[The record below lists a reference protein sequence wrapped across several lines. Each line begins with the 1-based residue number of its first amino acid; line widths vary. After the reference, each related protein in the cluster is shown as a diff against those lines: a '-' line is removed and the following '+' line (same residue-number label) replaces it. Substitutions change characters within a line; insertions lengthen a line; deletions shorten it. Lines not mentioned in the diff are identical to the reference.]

1 MDDRTRAYVRGRFG
15 DYYRG
20 SITAPSFGDSG
31 SVVEPRRPD
40 DREWAYVAFSGGM
53 VRHKSLL
60 DLGSL
65 DAWLSDTKPQHVYY
79 SSARYERPEAAAM
92 SDKGWKGADLI
103 FDLDADH
110 LRDAEPDDTYAEMLA
125 KCKEALFNL
134 LSFVEGDLGFE
145 DTLVVFSGGRGYHIH
160 VYDDRVQGLGS
171 DARREIVDYVKGT
184 GFRAEYAFSSETVA
198 GSEQDEWTHGRKST
212 TELQHL
218 RGGAWSERIRDWLV
232 GYAEDVAAMSDEEA
246 LVHLREY
253 QNVGEKKARKLLEV
267 FRDRR
272 DEISSGNLD
281 VARGTRGFWET
292 LLRRAVDETSA
303 ETDEPVTTD
312 TRRLIRL
319 PGSLHG
325 GTGLRV
331 APLGRDELEAFEP
344 LRDAVVFSD
353 REQTV
358 VADEAVEFEVGGRR
372 FNTEAGEISLPE
384 YAAVFGMLR
393 GDLRLR

>member
-1 MDDRTRAYVRGRFG
+1 MDDRTRAYVKGRFG

-20 SITAPSFGDSG
+20 SVSPPDFGDSG
-31 SVVEPRRPD
+31 GVVEPRASG
-40 DREWAYVAFSGGM
+40 DREWAFVSFGGGM

-65 DAWLSDTKPQHVYY
+65 ETWLADTKPQHVYY
-79 SSARYERPEAAAM
+79 SSARYTRPEAPAM

-110 LRDAEPDDTYAEMLA
+110 LRDATPDDTYAEMLS
-125 KCKEALFNL
+125 KCKDALLNL
-134 LSFVEGDLGFE
+134 LTFIDEDLGFE

-160 VYDDRVQGLGS
+160 VYDNRVRELGS

-184 GFRAEYAFSSETVA
+184 GFRAELAFSGETTS
-198 GSEQDEWTHGRKST
+198 GDFGRESPA
-212 TELQHL
+212 ELRRL
-218 RGGAWSERIRDWLV
+218 KGGAWSDRIRDYVLE
-232 GYAEDVAAMSDEEA
+232 YADETAAMEDDEAVER
-246 LVHLREY
+246 LREFE
-253 QNVGEKKARKLLEV
+253 NVGEKKARKILEV
-267 FRDRR
+267 FLDRR
-272 DEISSGNLD
+272 DELASGNLD
-281 VARGTRGFWET
+281 VAGGTRGFWEA
-292 LLRRAVDETSA
+292 LLERAVGETSA

-331 APLGRDELEAFEP
+331 APLERDELDDFEP
-344 LRDAVVFSD
+344 LRDAVVFST
-353 REQTV
+353 REQDV
-358 VADEAVEFEVGGRR
+358 VADEPTSFEVGGRR
-372 FNTEAGEISLPE
+372 FNIEGNEITVPE

-393 GDLRLR
+393 GDFTLE

>member
-1 MDDRTRAYVRGRFG
+1 MDDRTRAYVKGRFG

-20 SITAPSFGDSG
+20 SVTPPDFGDNG
-31 SVVEPRRPD
+31 GVVEPRASD
-40 DREWAYVAFSGGM
+40 DREWAFIVFDGGM

-65 DAWLSDTKPQHVYY
+65 ETWLSDTKPQHVYY
-79 SSARYERPEAAAM
+79 SSARYGRPEAAAM

-125 KCKEALFNL
+125 KCKDALLNL
-134 LSFVEGDLGFE
+134 LTFIDEDLGFE

-160 VYDDRVQGLGS
+160 VYDDRVRGLGS

-184 GFRAEYAFSSETVA
+184 GFRAELAFSNETIA
-198 GSEQDEWTHGRKST
+198 GSERDEWTHGRKSSA
-212 TELQHL
+212 ELRRL
-218 RGGAWSERIRDWLV
+218 KGGAWSDRIRDYVLE
-232 GYAEDVAAMSDEEA
+232 YADETAAMEDKEA
-246 LVHLREY
+246 AERLRGFE
-253 QNVGEKKARKLLEV
+253 NVGEKTARTLLTV
-267 FRDRR
+267 FCDRR
-272 DEISSGNLD
+272 AELASGNLD

-292 LLRRAVDETSA
+292 LLERAVEETSA

-331 APLGRDELEAFEP
+331 APLERDELEEFEP
-344 LRDAVVFSD
+344 LRDAVVFST

-358 VADEAVEFEVGGRR
+358 VADEPTSFEVGGRR
-372 FNTEAGEISLPE
+372 FNIEADEVTVPE

-393 GDLRLR
+393 GDVRLG

>member
-20 SITAPSFGDSG
+20 SVTPPEFGDG
-31 SVVEPRRPD
+31 GGVVEPRASD
-40 DREWAYVAFSGGM
+40 DREWAYVVFSGGM
-53 VRHKSLL
+53 IRHKSLL

-65 DAWLSDTKPQHVYY
+65 RTWLADTKPQHVYY
-79 SSARYERPEAAAM
+79 SSARYTRPEAAAM

-125 KCKEALFNL
+125 KCKDALLNL
-134 LSFVEGDLGFE
+134 LTFIDEDLGFE

-160 VYDDRVQGLGS
+160 VYDDRVRELGS
-171 DARREIVDYVKGT
+171 DARREIVDYIKGT
-184 GFRAEYAFSSETVA
+184 GFRAELAFSGETTS
-198 GSEQDEWTHGRKST
+198 GDFGRESPA
-212 TELQHL
+212 ELRRL
-218 RGGAWSERIRDWLV
+218 KGGAWSDRIRDYVLE
-232 GYAEDVAAMSDEEA
+232 YADKTAALEDDEA
-246 LVHLREY
+246 LERLQEFE
-253 QNVGEKKARKLLEV
+253 NVGEKKARTLLEV

-272 DEISSGNLD
+272 AELASGNLD
-281 VARGTRGFWET
+281 VAGGTRGFWET
-292 LLRRAVDETSA
+292 LLERAVDETSA

-331 APLGRDELEAFEP
+331 APLGRDELDDFEP
-344 LRDAVVFSD
+344 LRDAVVFST
-353 REQTV
+353 REQTIV
-358 VADEAVEFEVGGRR
+358 SDEPVNLEVGGRR
-372 FNTEAGEISLPE
+372 FNIDAEEVTVPE

-393 GDLRLR
+393 GEVRLG

>member
-20 SITAPSFGDSG
+20 SITPPSFGDSG
-31 SVVEPRRPD
+31 SVVEPRAPD
-40 DREWAYVAFSGGM
+40 DREWAFVSFGGGM

-65 DAWLSDTKPQHVYY
+65 NAWLADTKPQHVYY
-79 SSARYERPEAAAM
+79 SSARYERPEASAM

-110 LRDAEPDDTYAEMLA
+110 LRDASPDDTYAEMLA
-125 KCKEALFNL
+125 KCKDALLNL
-134 LSFVEGDLGFE
+134 LSFVEGDLGFQ

-160 VYDDRVQGLGS
+160 VYDDRVQSLGS

-184 GFRAEYAFSSETVA
+184 GFRAEYAFSSETAA
-198 GSEQDEWTHGRKST
+198 GDYGRETPT
-212 TELQHL
+212 TLSRL
-218 RGGAWSERIRDWLV
+218 RGGAWSDRIRDWLV
-232 GYAEDVAAMSDEEA
+232 GYAEEVASMDDDEA
-246 LVHLREY
+246 VAHLRGY
-253 QNVGEKKARKLLEV
+253 DNVGKKKANKLLEV

-272 DEISSGNLD
+272 DEIASGNLD
-281 VARGTRGFWET
+281 VARGARGFWET

-331 APLGRDELEAFEP
+331 APLERDELDGFEP

-372 FNTEAGEISLPE
+372 FKTEAGEVSLPE

-393 GDLRLR
+393 GNLRLR

>member
-1 MDDRTRAYVRGRFG
+1 MDDRTHAYVKGRFG

-20 SITAPSFGDSG
+20 SVTPPEFGDTG
-31 SVVEPRRPD
+31 GVVEPRVPE
-40 DREWAYVAFSGGM
+40 DREWAYVVFSGGM

-65 DAWLSDTKPQHVYY
+65 ETWLADTKPQHVYY
-79 SSARYERPEAAAM
+79 SSARYTRPQAAAM
-92 SDKGWKGADLI
+92 SEKGWKGADLI

-110 LRDAEPDDTYAEMLA
+110 LRDAKPDDTYAEMLS
-125 KCKEALFNL
+125 KCKDALLNL
-134 LSFVEGDLGFE
+134 LTFIDEDLGFE

-160 VYDDRVQGLGS
+160 VYDDRVRELGS

-184 GFRAEYAFSSETVA
+184 GFRAELAFSNETVA
-198 GSEQDEWTHGRKST
+198 GDHGRTSPA
-212 TELQHL
+212 ELRRL
-218 RGGAWSERIRDWLV
+218 KGGAWSDRIRDYVLE
-232 GYAEDVAAMSDEEA
+232 YADETAAMDDKKAVER
-246 LVHLREY
+246 LRGFD
-253 QNVGEKKARKLLEV
+253 NVGEKTARTLLEV

-272 DEISSGNLD
+272 DELASGNLD
-281 VARGTRGFWET
+281 VAGGTRGFWET
-292 LLRRAVDETSA
+292 LLERAVEETSA

-331 APLGRDELEAFEP
+331 APLERDEIDDFEP
-344 LRDAVVFSD
+344 LCDAVVFST

-358 VADEAVEFEVGGRR
+358 VADEPTTLEVGGRR
-372 FNTEAGEISLPE
+372 FNIGAEEVTVPE

-393 GDLRLR
+393 GDVRLG

>member
-1 MDDRTRAYVRGRFG
+1 MEDRTRAYVRGRFG

-20 SITAPSFGDSG
+20 SITPPSFGDDG
-31 SVVEPRRPD
+31 GVVEPRASD
-40 DREWAYVAFSGGM
+40 AREWGFIPFGGGM

-65 DAWLSDTKPQHVYY
+65 ETWLTDTKPQHVYY
-79 SSARYERPEAAAM
+79 SSARYERPEASSM
-92 SDKGWKGADLI
+92 SDKGWTGADLI

-125 KCKEALFNL
+125 KCKEALLRL

-145 DTLVVFSGGRGYHIH
+145 DTIVVFSGGRGYHIH
-160 VYDDRVQGLGS
+160 VYDDRVQELGS

-184 GFRAEYAFSSETVA
+184 GFRAELAFSSETAA
-198 GSEQDEWTHGRKST
+198 GDYGRETPTS
-212 TELQHL
+212 LSRL
-218 RGGAWSERIRDWLV
+218 RGGAWSERIRDWLTE
-232 GYAEDVAAMSDEEA
+232 YTEEVAAMEDKDA
-246 LVHLREY
+246 VKRLREY
-253 QNVGEKKARKLLEV
+253 DNVGKKKAHKLLEV

-272 DEISSGNLD
+272 DEIESGNLD
-281 VARGTRGFWET
+281 VARGARGFWET
-292 LLRRAVDETSA
+292 LLRRAVEETSA

-331 APLGRDELEAFEP
+331 APLGRDELEDFEP
-344 LRDAVVFSD
+344 LRDAVVFSE
-353 REQTV
+353 REQTA
-358 VADEAVEFEVGGRR
+358 VAEEPVEFEVGGRR
-372 FNTEAGEISLPE
+372 FNTEAGDVSLPE

-393 GDLRLR
+393 GDLELR

>member
-1 MDDRTRAYVRGRFG
+1 MDDRTRAYVKGRFG

-20 SITAPSFGDSG
+20 SVSAPDFGDSG
-31 SVVEPRRPD
+31 SVVEPRVPE
-40 DREWAYVAFSGGM
+40 DREWAYIVFSGGM
-53 VRHKSLL
+53 IRHKSLL

-65 DAWLSDTKPQHVYY
+65 ETWLADTKPQHVYY
-79 SSARYERPEAAAM
+79 SSARYERPEASAM
-92 SDKGWKGADLI
+92 SDKGWKSADLI

-125 KCKEALFNL
+125 KCKDALLNL
-134 LSFVEGDLGFE
+134 LTFIDEDLGFE

-160 VYDDRVQGLGS
+160 VYDERVRGLDS

-184 GFRAEYAFSSETVA
+184 GFRADLAFSNETVA
-198 GSEQDEWTHGRKST
+198 GSRGDAWSHGRKSPA
-212 TELQHL
+212 ELRRL
-218 RGGAWSERIRDWLV
+218 KGGAWSDRIREYVLE
-232 GYAEDVAAMSDEEA
+232 YADETAAMGDEEA
-246 LVHLREY
+246 VARLRGFE
-253 QNVGEKKARKLLEV
+253 NVGEKTARTLLDV

-272 DEISSGNLD
+272 DELASGNLD

-292 LLRRAVDETSA
+292 LLERAVEETSA

-331 APLGRDELEAFEP
+331 APLERDELEEFEP
-344 LRDAVVFSD
+344 LCDAVVFSE

-358 VADEAVEFEVGGRR
+358 AADEPVEFEVGGRR
-372 FNTEAGEISLPE
+372 FNIEAGEVTVPE

-393 GDLRLR
+393 GDFRLG

>member
-1 MDDRTRAYVRGRFG
+1 MDDRTHAYVKGRFG

-20 SITAPSFGDSG
+20 SVTPPEFGDTG
-31 SVVEPRRPD
+31 GVVEPRVPE
-40 DREWAYVAFSGGM
+40 DREWAYVVFSGGM

-65 DAWLSDTKPQHVYY
+65 ETWLADTKPQHVYY
-79 SSARYERPEAAAM
+79 SSARYTRPQAAAM
-92 SDKGWKGADLI
+92 SEKGWKGADLI

-110 LRDAEPDDTYAEMLA
+110 LRDAKPDDTYAEMLS
-125 KCKEALFNL
+125 KCKDALLNL
-134 LSFVEGDLGFE
+134 LTFIDEDLGFE

-160 VYDDRVQGLGS
+160 VYDDRVRELGS

-184 GFRAEYAFSSETVA
+184 GFRAELAFSNETVA
-198 GSEQDEWTHGRKST
+198 GDHGRKSPA
-212 TELQHL
+212 ELRRL
-218 RGGAWSERIRDWLV
+218 KGGAWSDRIRDYVLE
-232 GYAEDVAAMSDEEA
+232 YADETAAMDDKEA
-246 LVHLREY
+246 VERLRGFD
-253 QNVGEKKARKLLEV
+253 NVGEKTARTLLDV

-272 DEISSGNLD
+272 DELASGNLD
-281 VARGTRGFWET
+281 VAGGTRGFWET
-292 LLRRAVDETSA
+292 LLERAVEETSA

-331 APLGRDELEAFEP
+331 APLERDEIDDFEP
-344 LRDAVVFSD
+344 LCDAVVFST

-358 VADEAVEFEVGGRR
+358 VADEPTTLEVGGRR
-372 FNTEAGEISLPE
+372 FNIGAEEVTVPE

-393 GDLRLR
+393 GDVRLG

>member
-1 MDDRTRAYVRGRFG
+1 
-15 DYYRG
+15 
-20 SITAPSFGDSG
+20 
-31 SVVEPRRPD
+31 
-40 DREWAYVAFSGGM
+40 
-53 VRHKSLL
+53 
-60 DLGSL
+60 
-65 DAWLSDTKPQHVYY
+65 
-79 SSARYERPEAAAM
+79 M

-125 KCKEALFNL
+125 KCKDALLNL
-134 LSFVEGDLGFE
+134 LTFIDDDLGFE

-160 VYDDRVQGLGS
+160 VYDDRVRGLGS

-184 GFRAEYAFSSETVA
+184 GFRAELVFSNETVA
-198 GSEQDEWTHGRKST
+198 GDHGRKSPA
-212 TELQHL
+212 ELRRL
-218 RGGAWSERIRDWLV
+218 KGGAWSDRIRDYVLE
-232 GYAEDVAAMSDEEA
+232 YADETAAMEDEEA
-246 LVHLREY
+246 VERLRGFE
-253 QNVGEKKARKLLEV
+253 NVGGKTARTLLTV

-272 DEISSGNLD
+272 AELASGNLD

-292 LLRRAVDETSA
+292 LLERAVEETSA

-331 APLGRDELEAFEP
+331 APLERDELEEFEP
-344 LRDAVVFSD
+344 LRDAVVFST

-358 VADEAVEFEVGGRR
+358 VADEPTSFEVGGRR
-372 FNTEAGEISLPE
+372 FNIEADEVTVPE

-393 GDLRLR
+393 GDVRLG

>member
-1 MDDRTRAYVRGRFG
+1 MDDRTRAYVKGRFG

-20 SITAPSFGDSG
+20 SVTPPEFGDTG
-31 SVVEPRRPD
+31 GVAEPRAPE
-40 DREWAYVAFSGGM
+40 DREWAYVVFSGGM

-65 DAWLSDTKPQHVYY
+65 ETWLADTKPQHVYY
-79 SSARYERPEAAAM
+79 SSARYERPQAAAM
-92 SDKGWKGADLI
+92 SEKDWKGADLI

-110 LRDAEPDDTYAEMLA
+110 LRDASPDDTYAEMLS
-125 KCKEALFNL
+125 KCKDALLNL
-134 LSFVEGDLGFE
+134 LTFIDEDLGFE

-160 VYDDRVQGLGS
+160 VYDDRVRELGS

-184 GFRAEYAFSSETVA
+184 GFRAELAFSSETTK
-198 GSEQDEWTHGRKST
+198 GSRGDPLMTGRKSSV
-212 TELQHL
+212 ELQHL
-218 RGGAWSERIRDWLV
+218 RGGAWSERMRDWLV
-232 GYAEDVAAMSDEEA
+232 DYADEVAGMDDEDAIDHLSGYE
-246 LVHLREY
+246 
-253 QNVGEKKARKLLEV
+253 NVGEKKARRLLEV

-272 DEISSGNLD
+272 NDLASGNLD

-292 LLRRAVDETSA
+292 LLERAVEETSA

-331 APLGRDELEAFEP
+331 APLERDEIDDFEP
-344 LRDAVVFSD
+344 LRDAVVFST

-358 VADEAVEFEVGGRR
+358 VADEPTTLEVGGRR
-372 FNTEAGEISLPE
+372 FNIGAEEVTVPE

-393 GDLRLR
+393 GDVRLG

>member
-1 MDDRTRAYVRGRFG
+1 M
-15 DYYRG
+15 
-20 SITAPSFGDSG
+20 I
-31 SVVEPRRPD
+31 
-40 DREWAYVAFSGGM
+40 
-53 VRHKSLL
+53 RHKSLL

-65 DAWLSDTKPQHVYY
+65 ETWLADTKPQHVYY
-79 SSARYERPEAAAM
+79 SSARYERPEASAM
-92 SDKGWKGADLI
+92 SDKGWKSADLI

-125 KCKEALFNL
+125 KCKDALLNL
-134 LSFVEGDLGFE
+134 LTFIDDDLGFE

-160 VYDDRVQGLGS
+160 VYDERVRGLDS

-184 GFRAEYAFSSETVA
+184 GFRADLAFSNETVA
-198 GSEQDEWTHGRKST
+198 GSRGDAWSHGRKSPA
-212 TELQHL
+212 ELRRL
-218 RGGAWSERIRDWLV
+218 KGGAWSDRIREYVLE
-232 GYAEDVAAMSDEEA
+232 YADETAELEDDEA
-246 LVHLREY
+246 LERLQGFE
-253 QNVGEKKARKLLEV
+253 NVGEKKARTLLDV

-272 DEISSGNLD
+272 DELASGNLD

-292 LLRRAVDETSA
+292 LLERAVEETSA

-331 APLGRDELEAFEP
+331 APLERDELEEFEP
-344 LRDAVVFSD
+344 LCDAVVFSE

-358 VADEAVEFEVGGRR
+358 AADEPVEFEVGGRR
-372 FNTEAGEISLPE
+372 FNIEAGEVTVPE

-393 GDLRLR
+393 GDFRLG

>member
-1 MDDRTRAYVRGRFG
+1 MDERTRAYLRGRFG

-20 SITAPSFGDSG
+20 SIEPPEFGDDG
-31 SVVEPRRPD
+31 GVEEPRTPD
-40 DREWAYVAFSGGM
+40 NREWAFISFGGGM

-65 DAWLSDTKPQHVYY
+65 DTWLADTKPQHVYY
-79 SSARYERPEAAAM
+79 SSARYDRPEASAM
-92 SDKGWKGADLI
+92 SDKDWKGADLI

-110 LRDAEPDDTYAEMLA
+110 LRDASPDDSYAEMLA
-125 KCKEALFNL
+125 NCKDALLNL
-134 LSFVEGDLGFE
+134 LTFIEGDLGFE

-160 VYDDRVQGLGS
+160 VYDDRVQSLGS

-184 GFRAEYAFSSETVA
+184 GFRAEYAFSSETTA
-198 GSEQDEWTHGRKST
+198 GDYGRKT
-212 TELQHL
+212 PTELQHL
-218 RGGAWSERIRDWLV
+218 RGGAWSERIRDWLAE
-232 GYAEDVAAMSDEEA
+232 YAQEVAAMEDDEA
-246 LVHLREY
+246 VAHLREY
-253 QNVGEKKARKLLEV
+253 DNVGEKKARRLLEV

-272 DEISSGNLD
+272 DEIASGNLD
-281 VARGTRGFWET
+281 VARGARGFWKT

-331 APLGRDELEAFEP
+331 APLERDELDDFVP
-344 LRDAVVFSD
+344 LRDAVVFST

-358 VADEAVEFEVGGRR
+358 VAPEPVEFEVGGRR
-372 FNTEAGEISLPE
+372 FNTEAGDVSLPE

-393 GDLRLR
+393 GDLELR

>member
-1 MDDRTRAYVRGRFG
+1 MDDRTRSYVQGRFG

-20 SITAPSFGDSG
+20 SVTPPEFGDG
-31 SVVEPRRPD
+31 GGVVEPRASD
-40 DREWAYVAFSGGM
+40 DREWAYVVFSGGM
-53 VRHKSLL
+53 IRHKSLL

-65 DAWLSDTKPQHVYY
+65 RTWLADTKPQHVYY
-79 SSARYERPEAAAM
+79 SSARYTRPEAAAM
-92 SDKGWKGADLI
+92 SEKGWKGADLI

-125 KCKEALFNL
+125 KCKHALLNL
-134 LSFVEGDLGFE
+134 LTFIDEDLGFE

-160 VYDDRVQGLGS
+160 VYDDRVRELGS
-171 DARREIVDYVKGT
+171 DARREIVDYIKGT
-184 GFRAEYAFSSETVA
+184 GFRAELAFSGETTS
-198 GSEQDEWTHGRKST
+198 GDFGRESPA
-212 TELQHL
+212 ELRRL
-218 RGGAWSERIRDWLV
+218 KGGAWSDRIRDYVLE
-232 GYAEDVAAMSDEEA
+232 YADETAALEDDEA
-246 LVHLREY
+246 LERLQEFE
-253 QNVGEKKARKLLEV
+253 NVGEKKARTLLEV

-272 DEISSGNLD
+272 DELASGNLD
-281 VARGTRGFWET
+281 VAGGTRGFWET
-292 LLRRAVDETSA
+292 LLERAVEETSA

-331 APLGRDELEAFEP
+331 APLERDELDEFEP
-344 LRDAVVFSD
+344 LRDAVVFST

-358 VADEAVEFEVGGRR
+358 AADEPKTLEVGGRR
-372 FNTEAGEISLPE
+372 FNIDAGEVTVPE

-393 GDLRLR
+393 GDVRLG

>member
-1 MDDRTRAYVRGRFG
+1 MDDRTHAYVKGRFG

-20 SITAPSFGDSG
+20 SVTPPEFGDDG
-31 SVVEPRRPD
+31 GVVEPRVPE
-40 DREWAYVAFSGGM
+40 DREWAYVVFSGGM

-65 DAWLSDTKPQHVYY
+65 ETWLADTKPQHVYY
-79 SSARYERPEAAAM
+79 SSARYTRPQAAAM
-92 SDKGWKGADLI
+92 SEKGWKGADLI

-110 LRDAEPDDTYAEMLA
+110 LRDAEPDDTYAEMLS
-125 KCKEALFNL
+125 KCKDALLNL
-134 LSFVEGDLGFE
+134 LTFIDEDLGFE

-160 VYDDRVQGLGS
+160 VYDDRVRELGS

-184 GFRAEYAFSSETVA
+184 GFRAELAFSNETVA
-198 GSEQDEWTHGRKST
+198 GDHGRTSPA
-212 TELQHL
+212 ELRRL
-218 RGGAWSERIRDWLV
+218 KGGAWSDRIRDYVLE
-232 GYAEDVAAMSDEEA
+232 YADQTAAMDDEEA
-246 LVHLREY
+246 VERLRGFD
-253 QNVGEKKARKLLEV
+253 NVGEKTARTLLEV

-272 DEISSGNLD
+272 DELASGNLD
-281 VARGTRGFWET
+281 VAGGTRGFWET
-292 LLRRAVDETSA
+292 LLERAVEETSA

-331 APLGRDELEAFEP
+331 APLERDEIDDFEP
-344 LRDAVVFSD
+344 LCDAVVFST

-358 VADEAVEFEVGGRR
+358 VADEPTTLEVGGRR
-372 FNTEAGEISLPE
+372 FNIGAEEVTVPE

-393 GDLRLR
+393 GDVRLG

>member
-1 MDDRTRAYVRGRFG
+1 MDERTRAYIRGRFG

-20 SITAPSFGDSG
+20 SVSAPDFGDDG
-31 SVVEPRRPD
+31 DVVEPRAPD
-40 DREWAYVAFSGGM
+40 DREWGFVSFGGGM

-92 SDKGWKGADLI
+92 SDKGWKGADLV

-110 LRDAEPDDTYAEMLA
+110 LRDASPDDTHAEMLSN
-125 KCKEALFNL
+125 CKDALLNL

-160 VYDDRVQGLGS
+160 VYDDRVQSLGS

-184 GFRAEYAFSSETVA
+184 GFRAEYAFSSETA
-198 GSEQDEWTHGRKST
+198 SGDFGRKTPT
-212 TELQHL
+212 TLSRL
-218 RGGAWSERIRDWLV
+218 RGGAWSQRIRDWLV
-232 GYAEDVAAMSDEEA
+232 DYSEEVAAMEDGEA
-246 LVHLREY
+246 VDHLRGY
-253 QNVGEKKARKLLEV
+253 DNVGEKKARKLLEV

-272 DEISSGNLD
+272 DEVASGNLD
-281 VARGTRGFWET
+281 VARGARGFWET

-331 APLGRDELEAFEP
+331 APLGRDDLDDFEP

-358 VADEAVEFEVGGRR
+358 VADDPVEFEVGGRR
-372 FNTEAGEISLPE
+372 FNTKAGEVSLPE
-384 YAAVFGMLR
+384 YAAVYGMLR
-393 GDLRLR
+393 GDVRLR

>member
-1 MDDRTRAYVRGRFG
+1 MDDRTRAYLRGRFG

-20 SITAPSFGDSG
+20 SITPPDFGDSDG
-31 SVVEPRRPD
+31 VEEPRASQ
-40 DREWAYVAFSGGM
+40 DREWAFISFGGGM

-65 DAWLSDTKPQHVYY
+65 DTWLADTKPQHVYY
-79 SSARYERPEAAAM
+79 SSARYDRPEAKAM
-92 SDKGWKGADLI
+92 SDKDWKGADLI

-110 LRDAEPDDTYAEMLA
+110 LRDASPDDTYAEMLA
-125 KCKEALFNL
+125 KCKDALLNL
-134 LSFVEGDLGFE
+134 LTFIEGDLGFD
-145 DTLVVFSGGRGYHIH
+145 DTVVVFSGGRGYHVH
-160 VYDDRVQGLGS
+160 VYDDRVQELGS
-171 DARREIVDYVKGT
+171 DSRREIVDYVKGT
-184 GFRAEYAFSSETVA
+184 GFRAELAFSSETA
-198 GSEQDEWTHGRKST
+198 SGDFGRKT
-212 TELQHL
+212 PTELQHL
-218 RGGAWSERIRDWLV
+218 RGGAWSDRIRDWLV
-232 GYAEDVAAMSDEEA
+232 DYAEEVAEMEDDDAVEN
-246 LVHLREY
+246 LRGYE
-253 QNVGEKKARKLLEV
+253 NVGEKKARTLLEV

-272 DEISSGNLD
+272 DEIASGNLD
-281 VARGTRGFWET
+281 VARGARGFWET

-331 APLGRDELEAFEP
+331 APLERDELEEFEP
-344 LRDAVVFSD
+344 LRDAVVFST

-358 VADEAVEFEVGGRR
+358 VAPEPVEFEVGGRR
-372 FNTEAGEISLPE
+372 FNTEAGEVSFPE

-393 GDLRLR
+393 GDLKLR

>member
-1 MDDRTRAYVRGRFG
+1 MDDRTRAYVKGRFG

-20 SITAPSFGDSG
+20 SVTPPEFGDSEG
-31 SVVEPRRPD
+31 VVEPRVPD
-40 DREWAYVAFSGGM
+40 DREWAYVVFSGGM
-53 VRHKSLL
+53 IRHKSLL

-65 DAWLSDTKPQHVYY
+65 RTWLADTKPQHVYY
-79 SSARYERPEAAAM
+79 SSARYTRPEASAM
-92 SDKGWKGADLI
+92 SEKGWKGADLI

-125 KCKEALFNL
+125 KCKDALLNL
-134 LSFVEGDLGFE
+134 LTFIDEDLGFE

-160 VYDDRVQGLGS
+160 VYDDRVRELGS
-171 DARREIVDYVKGT
+171 DARREIVDYIKGT
-184 GFRAEYAFSSETVA
+184 GFRAELAFSGETTS
-198 GSEQDEWTHGRKST
+198 GDFGRESPA
-212 TELQHL
+212 ELRRL
-218 RGGAWSERIRDWLV
+218 KGGAWSDRIRDYVLE
-232 GYAEDVAAMSDEEA
+232 YADETAAMEDDEAVEG
-246 LVHLREY
+246 LREFE
-253 QNVGEKKARKLLEV
+253 NVGEKKARTLLEV

-272 DEISSGNLD
+272 DELASGNLD
-281 VARGTRGFWET
+281 VAGGTRGFWET
-292 LLRRAVDETSA
+292 LLERAVEETSA

-331 APLGRDELEAFEP
+331 APLERDELDEFEP
-344 LRDAVVFSD
+344 LRDAVVFST

-358 VADEAVEFEVGGRR
+358 VADEPATLEVGGRR
-372 FNTEAGEISLPE
+372 FNIDAQEVTVPE

-393 GDLRLR
+393 GDVRLG

>member
-1 MDDRTRAYVRGRFG
+1 MDDRTHAYVKGRFG

-20 SITAPSFGDSG
+20 SVTPPEFGDTG
-31 SVVEPRRPD
+31 GVVEPRVPE
-40 DREWAYVAFSGGM
+40 DREWAYVVFSGGM

-65 DAWLSDTKPQHVYY
+65 ETWLADTKPQHVYY
-79 SSARYERPEAAAM
+79 SSARYTRPQAAAM
-92 SDKGWKGADLI
+92 SEKGWKGADLI

-110 LRDAEPDDTYAEMLA
+110 LRDAEPDDTYAEMLS
-125 KCKEALFNL
+125 KCKDALLNL
-134 LSFVEGDLGFE
+134 LTFIDEDLGFE

-160 VYDDRVQGLGS
+160 VYDDRVRELGS

-184 GFRAEYAFSSETVA
+184 GFRAELAFSNETVA
-198 GSEQDEWTHGRKST
+198 GDHGRTSPA
-212 TELQHL
+212 ELRRL
-218 RGGAWSERIRDWLV
+218 KGGAWSDRIRDYVLE
-232 GYAEDVAAMSDEEA
+232 YADETAAMDDEEA
-246 LVHLREY
+246 VERLRGFD
-253 QNVGEKKARKLLEV
+253 NVGEKTARTLLEV

-272 DEISSGNLD
+272 DELASGNLD
-281 VARGTRGFWET
+281 VAGGTRGFWET
-292 LLRRAVDETSA
+292 LLERAVEETSA

-331 APLGRDELEAFEP
+331 APLERDEIDDFEP
-344 LRDAVVFSD
+344 LCDAVVFST

-358 VADEAVEFEVGGRR
+358 VADEPTTLEVGGRR
-372 FNTEAGEISLPE
+372 FNIGAEEVTVPE

-393 GDLRLR
+393 GDVRLG

>member
-20 SITAPSFGDSG
+20 TVSAPEFGDTG
-31 SVVEPRRPD
+31 GVVDPRAPD
-40 DREWAYVAFSGGM
+40 DREWAYVVFSGGM

-65 DAWLSDTKPQHVYY
+65 DGWLADTKPQHVYY
-79 SSARYERPEAAAM
+79 SSARYDRPEASAM

-125 KCKEALFNL
+125 KCKDALLNL

-160 VYDDRVQGLGS
+160 VYDDRVQSLGS

-184 GFRAEYAFSSETVA
+184 GFRAEHAFSSETVA
-198 GSEQDEWTHGRKST
+198 GSDRNEWMHGRKSST
-212 TELQHL
+212 QLQRL

-232 GYAEDVAAMSDEEA
+232 GYANEVASMEDDEAVE
-246 LVHLREY
+246 HLRGY
-253 QNVGEKKARKLLEV
+253 DNVGEKKADKLLEV

-272 DEISSGNLD
+272 EEIGSGNLD
-281 VARGTRGFWET
+281 VARGARGFWET
-292 LLRRAVDETSA
+292 LLLRAVEETSA

-325 GTGLRV
+325 GTGFRV
-331 APLGRDELEAFEP
+331 VPLGRGELDGFDP
-344 LRDAVVFSD
+344 LRDAVVFSN

-372 FNTEAGEISLPE
+372 FNTEAGEFSVPE
-384 YAAVFGMLR
+384 YAAIFGMLR

>member
-1 MDDRTRAYVRGRFG
+1 MDDRTHAYVKGRFG

-20 SITAPSFGDSG
+20 SVTPPEFGDTG
-31 SVVEPRRPD
+31 GVVEPRVPE
-40 DREWAYVAFSGGM
+40 DREWAYVVFSGGM

-65 DAWLSDTKPQHVYY
+65 ETWLADTKPQHVYY
-79 SSARYERPEAAAM
+79 SSARYTRPQAAAM
-92 SDKGWKGADLI
+92 SEKGWKGADLI

-110 LRDAEPDDTYAEMLA
+110 LRDAEPDDTYAEMLS
-125 KCKEALFNL
+125 KCKDALLNL
-134 LSFVEGDLGFE
+134 LTFIDEDLGFE

-160 VYDDRVQGLGS
+160 VYDDRVRELGS

-184 GFRAEYAFSSETVA
+184 GFRAELAFSNETVA
-198 GSEQDEWTHGRKST
+198 GDHGRTSPA
-212 TELQHL
+212 ELRRL
-218 RGGAWSERIRDWLV
+218 KGGAWSDRIRDYVLE
-232 GYAEDVAAMSDEEA
+232 YADETAEMEDKEA
-246 LVHLREY
+246 VERLRGFD
-253 QNVGEKKARKLLEV
+253 NVGEKTARTLLEV

-272 DEISSGNLD
+272 DELASGNLD
-281 VARGTRGFWET
+281 VAGGTRGFWET
-292 LLRRAVDETSA
+292 LLERAVEETSA

-331 APLGRDELEAFEP
+331 APLERDEIDDFEP
-344 LRDAVVFSD
+344 LCDAVVFST

-358 VADEAVEFEVGGRR
+358 VADEPTTLEVGGRR
-372 FNTEAGEISLPE
+372 FNIGAEEVTVPE

-393 GDLRLR
+393 GDVRLG